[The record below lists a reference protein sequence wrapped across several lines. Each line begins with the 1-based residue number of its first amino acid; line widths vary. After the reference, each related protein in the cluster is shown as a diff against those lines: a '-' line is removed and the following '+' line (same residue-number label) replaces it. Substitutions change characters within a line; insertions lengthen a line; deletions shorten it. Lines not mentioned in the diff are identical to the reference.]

1 MGGRRLSEVPAGR
14 AEALQRGES
23 RRNEPGHCSVADPDG
38 TGEGGKVEVKIENT
52 GIIEYMS
59 T

>member
-1 MGGRRLSEVPAGR
+1 MSEVPAGR